1 MEWRGKKPD
10 AEFLR
15 IDVGTKGLTVQLKVR
30 LCTKNFEKRRLA
42 TRFLSESYRKTKQKS
57 GVGSVHV
64 LVSGWARGKAISTNY
79 SHVTVQGDTS
89 HR

>member
-57 GVGSVHV
+57 GVGSVFSDV
-64 LVSGWARGKAISTNY
+64 ESRVAA
-79 SHVTVQGDTS
+79 
-89 HR
+89 